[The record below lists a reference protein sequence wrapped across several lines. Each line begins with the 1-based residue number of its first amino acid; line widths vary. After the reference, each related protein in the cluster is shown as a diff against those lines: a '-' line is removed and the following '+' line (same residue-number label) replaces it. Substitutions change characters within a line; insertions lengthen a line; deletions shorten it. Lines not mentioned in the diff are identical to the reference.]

1 MFHFKKHKNKENVY
15 NQTDCI
21 FCLEELKDVNEL
33 YINYDDNYIHEFVN
47 NRLLLIFN
55 ETIFLDC
62 NHCFHLGCYLDY
74 LLNFDYKA
82 HNRLTCPICRTCIPK
97 KLNKMFLYKYERGL
111 RNIYQKLNSF
121 RLKTKYK
128 MIKQNMYMF
137 YKKIKM
143 EDVYLND
150 LQEYYFYKNK
160 YCEIHNIY
168 YDLMEKLNYLKIIRY
183 WIKHRTN

>member
-1 MFHFKKHKNKENVY
+1 
-15 NQTDCI
+15 
-21 FCLEELKDVNEL
+21 
-33 YINYDDNYIHEFVN
+33 
-47 NRLLLIFN
+47 
-55 ETIFLDC
+55 
-62 NHCFHLGCYLDY
+62 
-74 LLNFDYKA
+74 
-82 HNRLTCPICRTCIPK
+82 
-97 KLNKMFLYKYERGL
+97 
-111 RNIYQKLNSF
+111 
-121 RLKTKYK
+121 